1 MQKAASAIGV
11 DKGAFKGD
19 LILVKNKVKIIE
31 VTARTSGGFDS
42 QYRKPYSF
50 GIDMLKATIDIA
62 VGKELDFRD
71 IVPRWTK
78 WSKTFSVFP
87 KPGKIKKISGIKT
100 AKKIPGVKDIF
111 IIADKGDIVGDY
123 RHSASRV
130 NFVNIVSN
138 TFENLTVIEKMVR
151 KTIRYEME

>member
-1 MQKAASAIGV
+1 MQKAALAIGV

-19 LILVKNKVKIIE
+19 LILIKNKPKIIE
-31 VTARTSGGFDS
+31 VTARTSGGYDS

-71 IVPRWTK
+71 IVPRWAK

-87 KPGKIKKISGIKT
+87 KPGKIKKISGIKM

-111 IIADKGDIVGDY
+111 ILANKGDIVSDY
-123 RHSASRV
+123 THSANRV
-130 NFVNIVSN
+130 NFINIVSD
-138 TFENLTVIEKMVR
+138 TFENLEVIEKMVR
-151 KTIRYEME
+151 KTISYEMV

>member
-1 MQKAASAIGV
+1 MYEVMQKAASAIGV

-31 VTARTSGGFDS
+31 VTARTSGGYDS

-71 IVPRWTK
+71 IVPRWAK
-78 WSKTFSVFP
+78 WSKTLSVFP
-87 KPGKIKKISGIKT
+87 KPGKIKKI
-100 AKKIPGVKDIF
+100 
-111 IIADKGDIVGDY
+111 
-123 RHSASRV
+123 
-130 NFVNIVSN
+130 
-138 TFENLTVIEKMVR
+138 
-151 KTIRYEME
+151 